1 MKCVPWTRSIYFSRR
16 SRISSAGE
24 VPETTVDCRLE
35 PVRSAAL
42 VAGRKLIVP
51 RHTPWPLIRTAS
63 IPGGAGSV
71 KFLSVKSPLPTIL
84 YRFLRLSVLNP
95 ICLRI
100 VGNASRRHRHL
111 YLRGAYLALLSGVLL
126 IGMLA
131 VTADGGLSLREL
143 AAGSAG
149 VFVWLAI
156 LQLVLICVLTPVF
169 MAGAI
174 AKEAEPRTWDILLS
188 TPLSPLQIVLG
199 NLLGRLFFIA
209 ALLLAAIPLMAVTQF
224 FGGVPGRVI
233 FLTQLV
239 AACLALVV
247 GASAIARSVRRT
259 ASRRAVIGFFV
270 VTLLYLV
277 TTIVA
282 DRFLRQPA
290 AMGTAWWTTWVTPLN
305 PFLVLE
311 VLLQPGTHLIP
322 EQSDLPLG
330 LGWATRHPVAAW
342 CWLCACVS
350 LLLVIWSSFRVRGM
364 ADAPQKASAVRR
376 FQAAF
381 SGGKRQ
387 AKSVRGNPIA
397 WRERVTR
404 HRDATSAVLRWGFV
418 AVGVLLATIA
428 LSLHGSGTIS
438 GGTFNGIVLVLI
450 GIELIIVTFAAI
462 TVGAS
467 AIAREREDGSL
478 DLLLTTSITPAAYLR
493 GKTRGIIMLLLPMA
507 AVPCLTL
514 MATGLEVLI
523 MGTTVALPSGVVD
536 RPAQDIPLV
545 LWEAAIAT
553 PLVVLPYLAFT
564 VAVGLLWSMRS
575 RGTVGAIVT
584 TIAVVLPVTAALGF
598 CLVPASD
605 MGHVGSLVASLSPL
619 NFLLATIDPTAPL
632 DSIMRSDPETAGL
645 SLVIGAVIGG
655 CVWSLLTWGLLRGM
669 TASFVMTVRR
679 LAGV

>member
-1 MKCVPWTRSIYFSRR
+1 M
-16 SRISSAGE
+16 
-24 VPETTVDCRLE
+24 
-35 PVRSAAL
+35 RSAAL

-51 RHTPWPLIRTAS
+51 RHTPWSLIRTAS
-63 IPGGAGSV
+63 IPRGAGSV
-71 KFLSVKSPLPTIL
+71 KFLSVESPLPTVL

-100 VGNASRRHRHL
+100 VENASRRHRHL

-247 GASAIARSVRRT
+247 GASAVARSVRRT

-282 DRFLRQPA
+282 DRLLRQPA

-322 EQSDLPLG
+322 EQSNLPLG

-342 CWLCACVS
+342 CWLCAGVS
-350 LLLVIWSSFRVRGM
+350 LLLVLWSSFRVRRM
-364 ADAPQKASAVRR
+364 SDAPHKASAVRR

-381 SGGKRQ
+381 SGAAASDSGFSGGSLSGGARS

-418 AVGVLLATIA
+418 VVGVVLAIIA
-428 LSLHGSGTIS
+428 LSLHGTGTIS
-438 GGTFNGIVLVLI
+438 GTTFNSIVLVLV
-450 GIELIIVTFAAI
+450 GIELIIVTFAAM

-478 DLLLTTSITPAAYLR
+478 DLLLTTSITPADYLR
-493 GKTRGIIMLLLPMA
+493 GKVHGIIMLLLPMA

-523 MGTTVALPSGVVD
+523 MGTTVALPSAAVD
-536 RPAQDIPLV
+536 RPGQDIPLV

-584 TIAVVLPVTAALGF
+584 TIAVVLPVTVALGF

-605 MGHVGSLVASLSPL
+605 MGHIGSLVAALSPL

-632 DSIMRSDPETAGL
+632 DSIMRSDPSSAGM

-669 TASFVMTVRR
+669 TTSFVMTVRR